1 MEHIADRGVLG
12 LSGSERQRTLIA
24 RMLAQS
30 TPVLVLDEPTNHLDL
45 RHQLRL
51 MAETGRT
58 AVAALHDLNLAME
71 ADQVVLM
78 TEVLT
83 PAEVE

>member
-1 MEHIADRGVLG
+1 M
-12 LSGSERQRTLIA
+12 
-24 RMLAQS
+24 
-30 TPVLVLDEPTNHLDL
+30 LVLDEPTNHLDL

-78 TEVLT
+78 TEVLA